1 MGQKETLTL
10 PVTQEVWKLLTDV
23 TYAQVPFWFDQ
34 SWRPLK
40 MDLLLPK
47 HQENHKPLP
56 LFVWLCGGGFAV
68 MDKDIWVPELIDIA
82 RSGFV
87 VARCGIA
94 PVTKRHSPPP
104 SKMSK
109 RPSVFCGPTRDNFAL
124 TRKKS
129 RLGANPLGGI

>member
-1 MGQKETLTL
+1 MGQKEILTL

-40 MDLLLPK
+40 LDLLLPK

-56 LFVWLCGGGFAV
+56 LFVWVCGGGFTV

-87 VARCGIA
+87 VASVQYRTSNEA
-94 PVTKRHSPPP
+94 PFPAAIEDV
-104 SKMSK
+104 
-109 RPSVFCGPTRDNFAL
+109 
-124 TRKKS
+124 
-129 RLGANPLGGI
+129 

>member
-1 MGQKETLTL
+1 MGQKEILTL

-40 MDLLLPK
+40 LDLLLPK

-56 LFVWLCGGGFAV
+56 LFVWLCGSGFTV

-82 RSGFV
+82 PQRVCGGQCAVPHQQRSAIPRRHRRRESGHPLF
-87 VARCGIA
+87 AGPCGTIL
-94 PVTKRHSPPP
+94 H
-104 SKMSK
+104 
-109 RPSVFCGPTRDNFAL
+109 
-124 TRKKS
+124 
-129 RLGANPLGGI
+129 